1 MVETSDQMRQKQQ
14 KLTPTALPTAESKN
28 KRISHKKDP
37 VVMQGIDDRDTVY
50 TYDMKQIE
58 KVSDIQQF
66 LPLSVQ
72 PATHVM
78 YNMDKVIAHGTFGV
92 VYECTSNQDKQRK
105 VALKRVFQDA
115 RYKNRELEVLLDLNR
130 LETGQLVQ
138 EVHPN
143 ILDCI

>member
-1 MVETSDQMRQKQQ
+1 
-14 KLTPTALPTAESKN
+14 
-28 KRISHKKDP
+28 
-37 VVMQGIDDRDTVY
+37 
-50 TYDMKQIE
+50 
-58 KVSDIQQF
+58 
-66 LPLSVQ
+66 
-72 PATHVM
+72 M

-92 VYECTSNQDKQRK
+92 VYECTSNQDKHSKK

-130 LETGQLVQ
+130 LESGQLVT

>member
-1 MVETSDQMRQKQQ
+1 
-14 KLTPTALPTAESKN
+14 
-28 KRISHKKDP
+28 
-37 VVMQGIDDRDTVY
+37 
-50 TYDMKQIE
+50 
-58 KVSDIQQF
+58 
-66 LPLSVQ
+66 
-72 PATHVM
+72 M

-92 VYECTSNQDKQRK
+92 VYECTSNQDKHRK

-143 ILDCI
+143 ILDCIQHYYTDGERVSRYL